1 MVPCKILMQRFTEV
15 CHKIGDVPVAS
26 RTANSD
32 SIGRHCK
39 VHSPSSE
46 YEMRSP
52 YLCLKTKSHE
62 PTRSHIVCY
71 DILNA
76 YISEGLKILRSN
88 QNQSQALFNT
98 KLLKLQRTP
107 QILFKIFPVFNMQ
120 FIKFPS
126 SIHHT
131 HANDLCFPTE
141 KLVFDHN
148 DNLLLLLHIKH
159 IMEFQTSEQRLN
171 HIEETY

>member
-1 MVPCKILMQRFTEV
+1 
-15 CHKIGDVPVAS
+15 
-26 RTANSD
+26 
-32 SIGRHCK
+32 
-39 VHSPSSE
+39 
-46 YEMRSP
+46 MRSP

-76 YISEGLKILRSN
+76 YISEGLKILHSN

-171 HIEETY
+171 HIEETYWDEYPFLQSLCLMNSARFTSQQGLQDQEPCFWEMSC